1 MNELIFCSNNNHKLQ
16 EIRKMLPFGYVLHS
30 LSEAEIESD
39 IDETGTTFQE
49 NAFLKASAVALL
61 TKKNCF
67 ADDSGLCVTALND
80 APGIYS
86 ARYAGKNATD
96 AENRRKLL
104 ADLSGI
110 MDRKAFF
117 VTVICL
123 IFEGKAHYF
132 EGRIYGSITLAERGG
147 SGFGYDPVFM
157 PDGYNRTFAEMTA
170 DEKNKISHRQIALGK
185 MITFLNNLK
194 V

>member
-16 EIRKMLPFGYVLHS
+16 EIRKMLPFGYIFHT
-30 LSEAEIESD
+30 LSEAGIESD

-110 MDRKAFF
+110 KDRKACF

-123 IFEGKAHYF
+123 ICGGKANYF
-132 EGRIYGSITLAERGG
+132 EGRIYGNITHTERGS

-185 MITFLNNLK
+185 MITFLSNLK

>member
-1 MNELIFCSNNNHKLQ
+1 MNELIFCSNNNYKLQ
-16 EIRKMLPFGYVLHS
+16 EIRKMLPFGYILHS
-30 LSEAEIESD
+30 LSEAGIESD
-39 IDETGTTFQE
+39 VDETGTTFQE

-67 ADDSGLCVTALND
+67 ADDSGLCVSALND

-96 AENRRKLL
+96 ADNRRKLL

-110 MDRKAFF
+110 KDRKACFI
-117 VTVICL
+117 TVICL
-123 IFEGKAHYF
+123 ICEGKANYF